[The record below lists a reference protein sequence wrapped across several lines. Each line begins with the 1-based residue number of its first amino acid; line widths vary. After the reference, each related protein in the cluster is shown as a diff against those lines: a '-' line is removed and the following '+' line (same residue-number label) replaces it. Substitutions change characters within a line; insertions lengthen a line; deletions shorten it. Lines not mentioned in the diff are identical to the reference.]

1 MSFLTGMTPEAS
13 APLLLPAPLPPSGS
27 LVVYQPHAF
36 DGLVDHGFAGE
47 GQTIADIVE
56 GLKLPPHYR
65 PFLHAWVDDVEVP
78 REFWARVRP
87 RAGRT
92 VFVRIIP
99 QGGGGG
105 GDKVLRTILLIAIVV
120 VAVALGQYYGLA
132 LAQTLVPGAVAGST
146 AALAA
151 TAAITVTVS
160 MLGTMALNALIPPP
174 TPTIDGNLAG
184 DQSPIAQPRYQLTGT
199 QNRYQPYANIP
210 RVMGKK
216 RMYPLLA

>member
-78 REFWARVRP
+78 REFWSRVRP

-105 GDKVLRTILLIAIVV
+105 GDKVLRTILLIAVVV
-120 VAVALGQYYGLA
+120 VAVALGQIYGAA
-132 LAQTLVPGAVAGST
+132 LAAGMGFTGPVA
-146 AALAA
+146 AAAA

-160 MLGTMALNALIPPP
+160 MLGTMAINALIPPP

-199 QNRYQPYANIP
+199 QTATSPTQTFPA
-210 RVMGKK
+210 
-216 RMYPLLA
+216 